1 MISVLIVEDELIIA
15 NDLQDILESND
26 YQVIGIAKSYDLA
39 IEKLSAEQPDIVL
52 LDIQID
58 GTKDGIDLAN
68 TIKNEYEL
76 PFIFIS
82 SHTDR
87 ATLDRAKECKPY
99 GFLVKPFE
107 DDDVFVAVE
116 MALSNFSKEQ
126 NNNEDNQDF
135 TINESLF
142 IRQKNT
148 AVKVSYDDILYAS
161 SDANYCTLYTANK
174 KFVMRSTL
182 KELENKLGD
191 KRFFR
196 CHKSHVVNL
205 KHLTAVNSEYIKIKD
220 IELPIGRD
228 QQTLLMSQINKI

>member
-15 NDLQDILESND
+15 NDLQDILESNN
-26 YQVIGIAKSYDLA
+26 YHVIGIAKSYDLA
-39 IEKLSAEQPDIVL
+39 INKLSAKQPDIVL

-58 GTKDGIDLAN
+58 GSKDGIDLAN
-68 TIKNEYEL
+68 TIRNEYEI
-76 PFIFIS
+76 PFVFIS

-87 ATLDRAKECKPY
+87 ATLDRAKESKPN

-107 DDDVFVAVE
+107 DEDVFVAVE

-126 NNNEDNQDF
+126 NNNQDNQDF

-148 AVKVSYDDILYAS
+148 AVKVAYDDILYAS
-161 SDANYCTLYTANK
+161 SDANYCTLYTGDK

-182 KELENKLGD
+182 KELESKLND

-196 CHKSHVVNL
+196 CHKSHLVNL
-205 KHLTAVNSEYIKIKD
+205 KHLTAINSEVISIQNV
-220 IELPIGRD
+220 ELPVGRE
-228 QQTLLMSQINKI
+228 QQALLMDSINKI

>member
-15 NDLQDILESND
+15 NDLQDILESNN
-26 YQVIGIAKSYDLA
+26 YHVIGIAKSYDLA
-39 IEKLSAEQPDIVL
+39 INKLSAKQPDIVL

-58 GTKDGIDLAN
+58 GSKDGIDLAN
-68 TIKNEYEL
+68 TIRNEYEI
-76 PFIFIS
+76 PFVFIS

-87 ATLDRAKECKPY
+87 ATLDRAKESKPN

-107 DDDVFVAVE
+107 DEDVFVAVE

-126 NNNEDNQDF
+126 NNNQDNQDF

-148 AVKVSYDDILYAS
+148 AVKVAYDDILYAS
-161 SDANYCTLYTANK
+161 SDANYCTLYTGDK

-182 KELENKLGD
+182 KELESKLND

-196 CHKSHVVNL
+196 CHKSHLVNL
-205 KHLTAVNSEYIKIKD
+205 NQLSAVNSEYVIVGDIK
-220 IELPIGRD
+220 LPIGRD
-228 QQTLLMSQINKI
+228 QQALLMSQINKI

>member
-26 YQVIGIAKSYDLA
+26 YHVIGIAKSYDLA
-39 IEKLSAEQPDIVL
+39 IKKLSTEQPDIVL

-107 DDDVFVAVE
+107 DDDVLVAVE

-148 AVKVSYDDILYAS
+148 AVKVAYDDILYAS
-161 SDANYCTLYTANK
+161 SDANYCTLYTEDK

-182 KELENKLGD
+182 KELENRLDD

-196 CHKSHVVNL
+196 CHKSHLVNL
-205 KHLTAVNSEYIKIKD
+205 NHLSSVNSECITIKNV
-220 IELPIGRD
+220 ELPIGRD
-228 QQTLLMSQINKI
+228 QQALLMSQINKI

>member
-15 NDLQDILESND
+15 NDLQDILESNN
-26 YQVIGIAKSYDLA
+26 YHVIGIAKSYDLA
-39 IEKLSAEQPDIVL
+39 INKLSAKQPDIVL

-58 GTKDGIDLAN
+58 GSKDGIDLAN
-68 TIKNEYEL
+68 TIQNEYEI
-76 PFIFIS
+76 PFVFIS

-87 ATLDRAKECKPY
+87 ATLDRAKESKPN

-107 DDDVFVAVE
+107 DEDVFVAVE

-126 NNNEDNQDF
+126 NNNQDNQDF

-148 AVKVSYDDILYAS
+148 AIKVAYDDILYAS
-161 SDANYCTLYTANK
+161 SDANYCTLYTDDK

-182 KELENKLGD
+182 KELESKLND

-196 CHKSHVVNL
+196 CHKSHLVNL
-205 KHLTAVNSEYIKIKD
+205 NQLSAVNSEYVIAGDIK
-220 IELPIGRD
+220 LPIGRD
-228 QQTLLMSQINKI
+228 QQALLMSQINKI

>member
-15 NDLQDILESND
+15 NDLQDILESNN
-26 YQVIGIAKSYDLA
+26 YHVIGIAKSYDLA
-39 IEKLSAEQPDIVL
+39 INKLSAKQPDIVL

-58 GTKDGIDLAN
+58 GSKDGIDLAN
-68 TIKNEYEL
+68 TIRNEYEI
-76 PFIFIS
+76 PFVFIS

-87 ATLDRAKECKPY
+87 ATLDRAKESKPN

-107 DDDVFVAVE
+107 DEDVFVAVE

-126 NNNEDNQDF
+126 NNNQDNQDF

-148 AVKVSYDDILYAS
+148 AIKVAYDDILYAS
-161 SDANYCTLYTANK
+161 SDANYCTLYTDDK

-182 KELENKLGD
+182 KELESKLND

-196 CHKSHVVNL
+196 CHKSHLVNL
-205 KHLTAVNSEYIKIKD
+205 KHLTAINSEVISIQNV
-220 IELPIGRD
+220 ELPVGRE
-228 QQTLLMSQINKI
+228 QQALLMDSINKI

>member
-15 NDLQDILESND
+15 NDLQDILESNN
-26 YQVIGIAKSYDLA
+26 YHVIGIAKSYDLA
-39 IEKLSAEQPDIVL
+39 INKLSTKQPDIVL

-58 GTKDGIDLAN
+58 GSKDGIDLAN
-68 TIKNEYEL
+68 TIRNEYEI
-76 PFIFIS
+76 PFVFIS

-87 ATLDRAKECKPY
+87 ATLDRAKKSKPN

-107 DDDVFVAVE
+107 DEDVFVAVE

-126 NNNEDNQDF
+126 NNNQDNQDF

-148 AVKVSYDDILYAS
+148 AVKVAYDDILYAS
-161 SDANYCTLYTANK
+161 SDANYCTLYTDDK

-182 KELENKLGD
+182 KELESKLND

-196 CHKSHVVNL
+196 CHKSHLVNL
-205 KHLTAVNSEYIKIKD
+205 KHLTAINSEVISIQNV
-220 IELPIGRD
+220 ELPVGRE
-228 QQTLLMSQINKI
+228 QQALLMDSINKI